1 MAKSLIISYILW
13 FFGGFVGLHHFYLNR
28 TTQGFLWLCLPGGY
42 FGLGWFR
49 DFWRIPA
56 YVREANDDPDYLRD
70 LSEKMR
76 ARSKPGFSFARLG
89 GQLIVGN
96 IFGQLAMMF
105 LPDPEDIGGVNLLLL
120 SDLLAPAASALGVT
134 LVGNIGKERG
144 SIWWP
149 LLGCYL
155 MTPFHLYG
163 YTSYIYTTI
172 AGIIAF
178 NMFAKQWRRQ
188 IRDPH
193 PVCTRFL
200 IITLCFGLYVSLWGS
215 YAYFNLK
222 ITTKDGDRIKF
233 RDAVGNFINS
243 PAFQEFQKNLKS
255 LWTHLLEHG
264 FSSTFQQLIE
274 SLDPLGEKHAL
285 KVLGL
290 ERGVGQDEIRAKYR
304 ELSKAWHPDRFKDEQ
319 EKNEAHE
326 KFVSIQQAY
335 ERLSSIKRRRK
346 NRNTMQQTEED
357 REEY

>member
-1 MAKSLIISYILW
+1 M
-13 FFGGFVGLHHFYLNR
+13 
-28 TTQGFLWLCLPGGY
+28 
-42 FGLGWFR
+42 
-49 DFWRIPA
+49 
-56 YVREANDDPDYLRD
+56 
-70 LSEKMR
+70 
-76 ARSKPGFSFARLG
+76 
-89 GQLIVGN
+89 GN

-105 LPDPEDIGGVNLLLL
+105 LPDPEDIGGVNLLLV

-155 MTPFHLYG
+155 VTPFHLYG
-163 YTSYIYTTI
+163 NITYTFVTI
-172 AGIIAF
+172 AGIIF
-178 NMFAKQWRRQ
+178 FHVFAKQWRRQ
-188 IRDPH
+188 IREPH

-243 PAFQEFQKNLKS
+243 PAFQEFQNNLKF
-255 LWTHLLEHG
+255 LIRHLFEHG
-264 FSSTFQQLIE
+264 FWSTFEQLIE

-290 ERGVGQDEIRAKYR
+290 KRGVGQDEIRAKYR
-304 ELSKAWHPDRFKDEQ
+304 ELSKTWHPDRYTNEE
-319 EKNEAHE
+319 EKIEAHE

-346 NRNTMQQTEED
+346 SRNKMDQTEED
-357 REEY
+357 RTEY

>member
-1 MAKSLIISYILW
+1 MYIDKFYV
-13 FFGGFVGLHHFYLNR
+13 FF
-28 TTQGFLWLCLPGGY
+28 Q
-42 FGLGWFR
+42 
-49 DFWRIPA
+49 
-56 YVREANDDPDYLRD
+56 
-70 LSEKMR
+70 
-76 ARSKPGFSFARLG
+76 FARLG

-326 KFVSIQQAY
+326 K
-335 ERLSSIKRRRK
+335 
-346 NRNTMQQTEED
+346 
-357 REEY
+357 